1 MSELILFGTRKIT
14 VNGRDFIDEAW
25 FYDYLYQTP
34 SNLTEEVLNIEGF
47 DNQIEKYLAW
57 VKEHC
62 SESTY
67 ESHRKS
73 LAVKIAFDEAVGW
86 KFSFSCI

>member
-1 MSELILFGTRKIT
+1 MSELILVGTREVT
-14 VNGRDFIDEAW
+14 VGGRDFIDEAR
-25 FYDYLYQTP
+25 FYDDLYQTP
-34 SNLTEEVLNIEGF
+34 SDLTEEVLNIESF

-73 LAVKIAFDEAVGW
+73 LAVKIALYEAVGW